1 MLIENWLPILLLI
14 FLLGALFDLPW
25 LVYFSAAV
33 SGLLGLA
40 WFWRGHALDNVHYM
54 RRWRFRRGFPG
65 ERITLRIE
73 VENRK
78 YLPVSWLRATDP
90 IPLEVGTSDPGL
102 LAPSHMEK
110 LGYLVNLYGLRW
122 HQKVTRSYEL
132 LLRQRGIYPIGPAQL
147 ESGDL
152 FGMFEQRKELK
163 PQDLVVVFPELL
175 PLEDMRLRSDDP
187 FGDRRTR
194 RRLFEDP
201 NLTIG
206 VRPYQPE
213 DDLRRVH
220 WPATA
225 HTGSLQVRQYQPV
238 SSRVLMLC
246 LNIPGQ
252 GAYWIDYFNDLLE
265 RLASLSA
272 SLCYHAVQDGYSV
285 GLLSNGCLAHA
296 DQPFHIPPGRTPN
309 QLSMLLSALAGITPF
324 SVAPFETFLQSN
336 VSKIPLGATLLLIT
350 PQVNPAL
357 VGALLGIRRYRW
369 NTTLISLAPQ
379 PPPEI
384 SGVRVLHLP
393 FDRPENS
400 HPGGLCR

>member
-1 MLIENWLPILLLI
+1 MLIENWLPILLLV
-14 FLLGALFDLPW
+14 FLLGALFNLPW

-33 SGLLGLA
+33 SALLTLT
-40 WFWRGHALDNVHYM
+40 WFWRNHALDRLSYT

-65 ERITLRIE
+65 EKIVLKVE

-78 YLPVSWLRATDP
+78 YLPVSWLRANDP

-102 LAPSHMEK
+102 LAPSHMEE
-110 LGYLVNLYGLRW
+110 LGYLVNLYSLRW
-122 HQKVTRSYEL
+122 HQKITRSYEL
-132 LLRQRGIYPIGPAQL
+132 LLRRRGIYPVGPAQL

-152 FGMFEQRKELK
+152 FGMYEQSKELK
-163 PQDLVVVFPELL
+163 QLDLVVVYPELL
-175 PLEDMRLRSDDP
+175 PFEKIQLRTDDP

-206 VRPYQPE
+206 VRPYHPE
-213 DDLRRVH
+213 DDMRRIH

-225 HTGSLQVRQYQPV
+225 RAGSLQVRQYQPV
-238 SSRVLMLC
+238 SARVLMLC

-252 GAYWIDYFNDLLE
+252 GSYWIDNFSDLLE

-272 SLCYHAVQDGYSV
+272 TLVYHAVEDGYSV

-296 DQPFHIPPGRTPN
+296 DQPFHIPPGRSPN
-309 QLSMLLSALAGITPF
+309 QLTMLLSALAGITPF
-324 SVAPFETFLQSN
+324 TVAPFEVFLQHN
-336 VSKIPLGATLLLIT
+336 LTQIPLGATLVLVT
-350 PQVNPAL
+350 PQVDAAL
-357 VGALLGIRRYRW
+357 VAALLNIRRYRW
-369 NTTLISLAPQ
+369 NITLISLAPE

-384 SGVRVLHLP
+384 PGVRVIHLP
-393 FDRPENS
+393 FAGPEGKS
-400 HPGGLCR
+400 P